1 MKVENTW
8 NSITWSNR
16 FSVITSRRGNKNDT
30 SLDVI
35 HSLYCPLRK
44 IYKSLAV
51 NICVMIQQSKIY
63 IFRRRWSLDGYE
75 IKYFWLIVYNL
86 LLNAIWSCSLSLTS
100 IMIYLFPT
108 DFQIFQKAVPN
119 HRDCPCN
126 LPEYGFERHCVQTHL
141 DYRQKFCLQSWY
153 EYDT

>member
-16 FSVITSRRGNKNDT
+16 FSVITSRRGNKNNT
-30 SLDVI
+30 SLVVI

-86 LLNAIWSCSLSLTS
+86 LLNALLYGLAAYLWLASWFTFFQQTSKFSRRLS
-100 IMIYLFPT
+100 
-108 DFQIFQKAVPN
+108 QIIGIALVTFRNMDLRGIVYK
-119 HRDCPCN
+119 HI
-126 LPEYGFERHCVQTHL
+126 
-141 DYRQKFCLQSWY
+141 
-153 EYDT
+153 